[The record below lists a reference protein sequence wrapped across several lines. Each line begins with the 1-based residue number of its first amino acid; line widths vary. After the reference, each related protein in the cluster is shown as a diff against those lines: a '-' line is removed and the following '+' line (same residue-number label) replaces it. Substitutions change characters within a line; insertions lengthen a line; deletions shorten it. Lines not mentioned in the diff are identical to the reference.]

1 VVESGLDEWPPRC
14 VRGQPEAVSPGVA
27 GEAPG
32 DAARLMSLATTPSG
46 MAEGGGCRWS
56 SQRSGVGR
64 SLSVGP
70 HQQRPGA
77 AGFSGLSPVASWI
90 SVLVQV
96 SFSVSGVAAGMVVSE
111 PWCRGRRARPGPAAG
126 AAGADAPRPRLCS
139 GVGQRGGRVPPT
151 RHGGG
156 AAAGHRPPSGAPGR
170 SRRGCA
176 PPAEPGRCWPRRRP
190 RRVPG
195 WRRRGGQSV
204 AGAAMLRPAPP
215 TFLPAVPT
223 FGGIHQGQQCPDGVF
238 VPDQDA
244 VRAANLP
251 GFRGDPNRRA
261 APIRASAVSGPGQC
275 TSKAGERS
283 GSVSEPRARN
293 AARHTAAASH
303 VLSATTGAGS
313 PRTGRPR
320 GSSNPV
326 RRAKAS
332 PSVATCTTYRAPRRC
347 YPTEGS
353 TRTSQA
359 QP

>member
-1 VVESGLDEWPPRC
+1 MV
-14 VRGQPEAVSPGVA
+14 
-27 GEAPG
+27 
-32 DAARLMSLATTPSG
+32 
-46 MAEGGGCRWS
+46 
-56 SQRSGVGR
+56 
-64 SLSVGP
+64 
-70 HQQRPGA
+70 GA
-77 AGFSGLSPVASWI
+77 AGHPRGLVWAGPSRSVHTSIDPVQRDFPVYRWWPAG
-90 SVLVQV
+90 SVCWFRCR
-96 SFSVSGVAAGMVVSE
+96 SACRGSRRGWWCRNPGVVGDALGQGQQPAQTPRDRVFAQGWVSE
-111 PWCRGRRARPGPAAG
+111 AAEF
-126 AAGADAPRPRLCS
+126 L
-139 GVGQRGGRVPPT
+139 QRGMAVVQP
-151 RHGGG
+151 
-156 AAAGHRPPSGAPGR
+156 AGHRPPAGAPGR

-215 TFLPAVPT
+215 TFLPAVPA

-261 APIRASAVSGPGQC
+261 APTRASAVSGPRQC

-320 GSSNPV
+320 GSSNPPV

-332 PSVATCTTYRAPRRC
+332 PSVATCTTYRAPS
-347 YPTEGS
+347 TEHRAAS
-353 TRTSQA
+353 TLG
-359 QP
+359 